1 MHIMKREKD
10 GGIDV
15 LEIDVLGWWWVA
27 KGGVLGGWS
36 SLMPQGD

>member
-1 MHIMKREKD
+1 MKREKD

-15 LEIDVLGWWWVA
+15 LETINRWWWVA
-27 KGGVLGGWS
+27 KGGGS

>member
-15 LEIDVLGWWWVA
+15 LETMNGWWWVA
-27 KGGVLGGWS
+27 KGGMLGGVE
-36 SLMPQGD
+36 

>member
-15 LEIDVLGWWWVA
+15 LETINGWWWVA
-27 KGGVLGGWS
+27 KGGG
-36 SLMPQGD
+36 